1 MVAMRWP
8 ILGTAIMVGSVSFAI
23 GFIGPLLFSDSNLGP
38 LLGIFIT
45 GPLGLL
51 AGVLAGIILSAR
63 QQGQPTLKRELRW
76 LAGAW
81 AGALFFTWASTL
93 VGIGWVAIGAQL
105 AVVSCAGSLF
115 YGFSAKLPAFA
126 RRSRPFILIGAALTI
141 LSSIYPPLDPASVGD
156 ARYAFFLDPR
166 FDASKNVPEYK
177 VYPSMLF
184 VHWLVILA
192 VVACAIFVERM
203 SNRHDPT

>member
-1 MVAMRWP
+1 MVDMLTPRSPRWP
-8 ILGTAIMVGSVSFAI
+8 ILGTALMVGSVSFAI
-23 GFIGPLLFSDSNLGP
+23 GFIGPVLVSDSNLGP

-81 AGALFFTWASTL
+81 AGALFFTWASTI

-115 YGFSAKLPAFA
+115 YGFSAKLPAWA
-126 RRSRPFILIGAALTI
+126 RRSRPFILIGAALTL

-166 FDASKNVPEYK
+166 FDASKNVPE
-177 VYPSMLF
+177 
-184 VHWLVILA
+184 
-192 VVACAIFVERM
+192 
-203 SNRHDPT
+203 